1 MNDQKRKAVVGQRL
15 MSLEEIKLKAAQ
27 NAAQGRSLLPFDR
40 MRKER
45 GAVLDPGSSPSEHS
59 PAAEVENA
67 VANMGSLTLPGTTIT
82 VDPNAGVL
90 TLKEEPDAPPLP
102 QFTGVLPSVPVT
114 PPAMPDEPMST
125 TPWIDELAH
134 ATIQIAFWEKKI
146 GQPIMIVFQD
156 GRKERLGDLLI
167 KLGEYLMEEERKK
180 IAPRILL
187 PGSFDS

>member
-45 GAVLDPGSSPSEHS
+45 GAVLDPGSSPPEHS
-59 PAAEVENA
+59 PAAEVKSA
-67 VANMGSLTLPGTTIT
+67 VANMGG
-82 VDPNAGVL
+82 
-90 TLKEEPDAPPLP
+90 DAPPLP

-146 GQPIMIVFQD
+146 GQPILIGFPD

-187 PGSFDS
+187 PGNFDS